1 MIDLTADSDDSDDF
15 VARTSKRPKRERCDP
30 TDNAEAASTEA
41 EDPFAKFMFKKGR
54 FSESKSSAAIMDNP
68 HSVPNN
74 SQLSRAEQKKPANTS
89 GKNKVTEEQCTK
101 NDEQLF
107 EVRCD
112 SRNASHRR

>member
-15 VARTSKRPKRERCDP
+15 VARTSKRPKREHCDP

-54 FSESKSSAAIMDNP
+54 FSESKSSVAIMDYP

-74 SQLSRAEQKKPANTS
+74 SQSRAQQKKPANTS

-101 NDEQLF
+101 NDAQLF

-112 SRNASHRR
+112 SRNASQRR